1 MCSSFFQIDMNNNT
15 FGNIFSLTTFGESHG
30 EAIGGI
36 IDGCPSNIKIDFD
49 MIESDLYK
57 RKTALYEGST
67 QRKESDKVIFLS
79 GIFEGVTTGAPIAFM
94 VKNEDARPSD
104 YQFVK
109 EIYRPSHADFTYLQ
123 KYSVHDY
130 RGGGRSSARTLL
142 PIVVAGSIAKHI
154 LLTHDIKINTIVKQI
169 GEVTKD
175 YLSIEEMNALLR
187 QMEATERADQCNH
200 GRPTWV
206 QLTTDDLDKLFM
218 RGQ

>member
-1 MCSSFFQIDMNNNT
+1 MNNNT

-57 RKTALYEGST
+57 RKTALYGGSS

-109 EIYRPSHADFTYLQ
+109 EIYRPSHADFTKFPL
-123 KYSVHDY
+123 
-130 RGGGRSSARTLL
+130 
-142 PIVVAGSIAKHI
+142 
-154 LLTHDIKINTIVKQI
+154 
-169 GEVTKD
+169 
-175 YLSIEEMNALLR
+175 IEPFSKFFCK
-187 QMEATERADQCNH
+187 TY
-200 GRPTWV
+200 
-206 QLTTDDLDKLFM
+206 
-218 RGQ
+218 